1 MPIQTTI
8 YSLSGTSPFDV
19 YICQFNLTGCFYID
33 TITSGDIPY
42 TFTIPA
48 PYDTAESYCV
58 KVVDDQGCV
67 ISGCSVVNPTP
78 TPTNTVTPTN
88 TRTPVVTPTNTMTPS
103 VTSSIGV
110 SQTPTSTQTPTVTP
124 TVTYTPTVT
133 ITPTSSEPLVEYYAL
148 VNGTYCCGDLAPITN
163 LLVRRV
169 GFPIQNGFVYYD
181 GEGNCFTIT
190 SNTPTVAG
198 PGYTDI
204 TTNFAD
210 CASCRN
216 NTLTFFLAGYCYD
229 GRMLADSGSA
239 ATNCSQV
246 QAGLGSATRYR
257 SNYPYSYLFTGQWQ
271 TVDMYIIDITTN
283 CLLVSKPIS
292 DGCQYWETSST
303 GKVIAG
309 YPQIGFDCSGAGGCC
324 PGVGPS

>member
-42 TFTIPA
+42 TFTIPS

-58 KVVDDQGCV
+58 KVVDNQGCV

-78 TPTNTVTPTN
+78 TPTNTVTPTK
-88 TRTPVVTPTNTMTPS
+88 TVTPS

-110 SQTPTSTQTPTVTP
+110 SQTPTTTPTPTVTP
-124 TVTYTPTVT
+124 TFTTTPTVT

-148 VNGTYCCGDLAPITN
+148 VNGTYCCGDLPAITN
-163 LLVRRV
+163 MLVRRI

-190 SNTPTVAG
+190 SNTSTVAG

-210 CASCRN
+210 CSGCRN
-216 NTLTFFLAGYCYD
+216 NNLTFFLAGYCYD
-229 GRMLADSGSA
+229 GRMLADSGSPS
-239 ATNCSQV
+239 TNCTQV
-246 QAGLGSATRYR
+246 QGGLGSATRYR

-292 DGCQYWETSST
+292 DGCQYWETNST
-303 GKVIAG
+303 GKVIVG
-309 YPQIGFDCSGAGGCC
+309 YPQVGFDCTTPGGCC
-324 PGVGPS
+324 PGVAPSPS

>member
-78 TPTNTVTPTN
+78 TPTNTVTPTK
-88 TRTPVVTPTNTMTPS
+88 TVTPS

-110 SQTPTSTQTPTVTP
+110 SQTPTTTPTPTVTP
-124 TVTYTPTVT
+124 TFTTTPTVT
-133 ITPTSSEPLVEYYAL
+133 ITPTSSQPLVEYYAL
-148 VNGTYCCGDLAPITN
+148 VNGTYCCGDLPAITN
-163 LLVRRV
+163 MLVRRI

-210 CASCRN
+210 CSACRN

-229 GRMLADSGSA
+229 GRMLADSGSPS
-239 ATNCSQV
+239 TNCTQV

-283 CLLVSKPIS
+283 CLLVNKPIS
-292 DGCQYWETSST
+292 DGCQYWETNSLGIVS
-303 GKVIAG
+303 IG
-309 YPQIGFDCSGAGGCC
+309 YPQIGFDCTTPGGCC